1 MATGGGRRRRGRRGK
16 NNKRADRER
25 GERRRE
31 RKLVRMKVRGEFPI
45 VKYVFENNFD
55 VFRP

>member
-1 MATGGGRRRRGRRGK
+1 MATGGWGRKRGRRGE
-16 NNKRADRER
+16 NDNKDDRDK
-25 GERRRE
+25 GERRGKG
-31 RKLVRMKVRGEFPI
+31 KLVRMKVRGEFPI

>member
-1 MATGGGRRRRGRRGK
+1 MATGGGRKRGRSGERDKRDAKKRGRRRGEG
-16 NNKRADRER
+16 
-25 GERRRE
+25 
-31 RKLVRMKVRGEFPI
+31 KLVRMKVRGEFPI